1 MRLGAFCA
9 ALGVLCGALCVLCV
23 SCGTP
28 GPEVRPMEGDF
39 AFLEFK
45 LGS

>member
-1 MRLGAFCA
+1 MRRAPLLLLLLA
-9 ALGVLCGALCVLCV
+9 A

-28 GPEVRPMEGDF
+28 GAEVRPMEGDF

>member
-1 MRLGAFCA
+1 MRR
-9 ALGVLCGALCVLCV
+9 VLLPLLLLA

-28 GPEVRPMEGDF
+28 GAEVRPQEGDF

>member
-1 MRLGAFCA
+1 MKKL
-9 ALGVLCGALCVLCV
+9 ALALLVLA

-28 GPEVRPMEGDF
+28 GGPVDPQKGDF